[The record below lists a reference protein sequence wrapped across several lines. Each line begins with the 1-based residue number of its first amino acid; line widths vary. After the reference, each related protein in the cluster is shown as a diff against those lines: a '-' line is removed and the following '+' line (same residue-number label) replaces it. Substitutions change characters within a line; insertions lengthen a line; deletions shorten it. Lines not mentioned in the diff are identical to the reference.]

1 MVHNVIN
8 LAINT
13 SIKYYLDPGSGS
25 MLIQIILGAV
35 LGVGVLVRVFWAN
48 IKGFFTKDK
57 KSTETMADPTV
68 IVEDP
73 TAVVAETQSEKPTDQ
88 SI

>member
-48 IKGFFTKDK
+48 IKDFFTKGK